1 MAAITSTGTPN
12 WLAREPLPNEHGTVT
27 STTAPTEPGR
37 RLGVYCGSSTGFNPV
52 YAEAAAEVG
61 RALADGGHT
70 LIYGGG
76 RVGLMGIV
84 ADAALDNG
92 GDIIGVMTT
101 QLVSLEVAH
110 QGLTRL
116 EVHPTMHARKAA
128 MVEQSDGVVVLPGGY
143 GTLDETFEVL
153 TWNTLGIVATP
164 VVLLNVDN
172 YFSHLLQFITAATA
186 AGFIK
191 PHHQQ
196 LVQGTDHP
204 AEAVRMGLRPPPAY
218 QPK

>member
-1 MAAITSTGTPN
+1 M
-12 WLAREPLPNEHGTVT
+12 
-27 STTAPTEPGR
+27 
-37 RLGVYCGSSTGFNPV
+37 
-52 YAEAAAEVG
+52 YAEAAAEIG
-61 RALADGGHT
+61 GALADGGHT

-92 GDIIGVMTT
+92 GAVVGVMTE

-116 EVHPTMHARKAA
+116 EVHPSMHTRKAA
-128 MVEQSDGVVVLPGGY
+128 MAEQSDGVIVLPGGY

-153 TWNTLGIVATP
+153 TWNSLGIVATP
-164 VVLLNVDN
+164 VVLVNIDN
-172 YFSHLLQFITAATA
+172 YFSHLLQFITSATA

-196 LVQGTDHP
+196 LVQGTDSP
-204 AEAVRMGLRPPPAY
+204 VEAVQMALRPAPEY
-218 QPK
+218 QPKWIK